1 MPYGIVLNLVVGR
14 AVVFIFYFLDLLK
27 GGLMRQS
34 IASPIHRMEATTTT
48 KHSDVCFN
56 LMEKIRVC
64 KSRKYGRVRC
74 HFDQVYNVTTNE
86 QTNEKPRIL
95 WQKDLFT

>member
-1 MPYGIVLNLVVGR
+1 
-14 AVVFIFYFLDLLK
+14 
-27 GGLMRQS
+27 MRQS
-34 IASPIHRMEATTTT
+34 IASPIHRMEATTTTTLTMTTTTT

-74 HFDQVYNVTTNE
+74 HFDQVYNVKTNE